1 MDSVYE
7 IVKSLVNWYY
17 ANNCPNR
24 QAIRDKKVKLP
35 SGVEQNLVE
44 AFLPILNKNSK
55 EKINY
60 KKQEDE
66 KDERTIVVASDFHIP
81 FVDKEVLAL
90 FTSFLY
96 EFSPDELVL
105 NGNINDCTSF
115 SSHPK
120 IRELGNAFTTGKEER
135 EYWFSVAKCLRQALP
150 ESKIVYVGSQCHEG
164 WIDKWASLSP
174 ILLADENYTTKNW
187 FKLDEFGIDFVP
199 EIYDPIGNKELI
211 ITHGTIARGKS
222 GGSAMAEVEYSGTSI
237 IQGHTH
243 KLSQVYKTNE
253 IGEYVGIECGCLC
266 ERKPWYVL
274 KGKRRMMDW
283 QQGFV
288 IVNIKGNSFST
299 QLVPI
304 IRDSKDKPYFWIG
317 KKQYK

>member
-1 MDSVYE
+1 ME
-7 IVKSLVNWYY
+7 KENELVTKLVSWYY
-17 ANNCPNR
+17 ANNCPKREDVRN
-24 QAIRDKKVKLP
+24 KYVTLP
-35 SGVEQNLVE
+35 DGINKDLVE
-44 AFLPILNKNSK
+44 AFIPILNKNSK
-55 EKINY
+55 EKPEVN
-60 KKQEDE
+60 KEE
-66 KDERTIVVASDFHIP
+66 KDKEEKTIVVASDFHIP
-81 FVDKEVLAL
+81 FQDKEALAL
-90 FTSFLY
+90 FISFLY
-96 EFSPDELVL
+96 EFQPDELVL

-115 SSHPK
+115 STHPK

-135 EYWFSVAKCLRQALP
+135 ENWFSVAKCLRQALP
-150 ESKIVYVGSQCHEG
+150 NAKIVYVGSQCHEG

-174 ILLADENYTTKNW
+174 ILVADENYTIKNW
-187 FKLDEFGIDFVP
+187 FKLDDFGIDFVP
-199 EIYDPIGNKELI
+199 ETYDPIGNKELI

-222 GGSAMAEVEYSGTSI
+222 GGSAMAEIEYSGTSI

-243 KLSQVYKTNE
+243 KLGQVYKTNE

-288 IVNIKGNSFST
+288 IVNTKGNSFST